1 MSKVIQC
8 FQQLTIAD
16 VVLFVFWNNKWEPQS
31 DMLSSICQMLSS
43 DIRWGYI
50 VFLPRTMVAD
60 IDLVAAGV
68 AVVTIVAVVVSSISW

>member
-1 MSKVIQC
+1 
-8 FQQLTIAD
+8 
-16 VVLFVFWNNKWEPQS
+16 
-31 DMLSSICQMLSS
+31 MLSSICQMLSS